1 MVEARRCLWLA
12 LIRLDCGHRSMHRS
26 SVSMIEIDLKM
37 WGRSRIDR
45 AQWRFVLQE
54 IFHFTSVNKISVYKA
69 YTLVRT
75 RSERLRRKK
84 RVLERLSLNL
94 HLQFQ
99 IITCVIVCFE
109 YTTNGS
115 KTTFTMHSS
124 VSTLRSAHSKSSH
137 FVHIFCSHKISNK
150 PICKS
155 NQTMQVE
162 RRTSFGY
169 YSKRCNK
176 TIINSFYYSTT
187 EQAIDT
193 SVPIRRS
200 IGLTDK

>member
-26 SVSMIEIDLKM
+26 SVSMIKIDLKM

-54 IFHFTSVNKISVYKA
+54 IFNFTSVNKISVYKA

-115 KTTFTMHSS
+115 KWHLWYTAVLIHCDWLTRKAHILCTFS
-124 VSTLRSAHSKSSH
+124 VVTKFR
-137 FVHIFCSHKISNK
+137 ISRFA
-150 PICKS
+150 
-155 NQTMQVE
+155 NQTKPCRSNDE
-162 RRTSFGY
+162 RRLVITASAAI
-169 YSKRCNK
+169 KR
-176 TIINSFYYSTT
+176 
-187 EQAIDT
+187 
-193 SVPIRRS
+193 
-200 IGLTDK
+200 